1 MVKRLFNIDI
11 IADTEEDKINLF
23 LQILHKFHNLSDG
36 LIRLVVVI
44 VKKYYEV
51 AGSFKD
57 YTSDDVIYE
66 LVFSTKSRKEMAGEL
81 GMSQDV
87 FNTSLNKLR
96 KKGVLTKDNKINRNY
111 IPPKGN
117 FSLIFNFKVD
127 V

>member
-36 LIRLVVVI
+36 LIRLVV
-44 VKKYYEV
+44 V

-96 KKGVLTKDNKINRNY
+96 KKGVLTKDNKVNRNY